1 MSVNEQKHPDIAE
14 TNLGTLT
21 LSDTEQ
27 DHFAQLRASLS
38 PQYDHITDFTL
49 YRFLKV
55 NSFHVDPARKQFID
69 YIHWRANHKLD
80 TVLQTIPNK
89 IDVIRTLVPHAYHGY
104 DRAGRP
110 NYIEKTG
117 KIHCDALADES
128 VLPREDFINS
138 HMWGVENLMR
148 LCHESSLK
156 LGKRVETFTSII
168 DMNGLGFSH
177 RTALPLL
184 NQCMTLD
191 STYYPEF
198 IGKLFVLNT
207 PWVAPMMYNMTAP
220 FVPAE
225 IRSRV
230 YVLKD
235 VSELH
240 EHVDPAQLPVELG
253 GTCQQHGGELCV
265 DEPDATAINA
275 LVQTAHD
282 DGLEKVYV
290 STEYEKRL
298 ECDEKGGTF
307 TWFFECDEGY
317 DVDFSVEIVDG
328 GGSGGS
334 GGKKYAKMPSR
345 CQTNR
350 GSYEAKGKCAVRLFW
365 DNSFSWMNGK
375 NVKFSAHV
383 VNIDENVHGA
393 ANVF

>member
-1 MSVNEQKHPDIAE
+1 MSRCH
-14 TNLGTLT
+14 
-21 LSDTEQ
+21 
-27 DHFAQLRASLS
+27 AQ
-38 PQYDHITDFTL
+38 
-49 YRFLKV
+49 
-55 NSFHVDPARKQFID
+55 
-69 YIHWRANHKLD
+69 
-80 TVLQTIPNK
+80 
-89 IDVIRTLVPHAYHGY
+89 
-104 DRAGRP
+104 
-110 NYIEKTG
+110 
-117 KIHCDALADES
+117 
-128 VLPREDFINS
+128 
-138 HMWGVENLMR
+138 
-148 LCHESSLK
+148 SLK

-198 IGKLFVLNT
+198 IGKLFILNT
-207 PWVAPMMYNMTAP
+207 PWVAPMMYNVTAP

-235 VSELH
+235 LSELH
-240 EHVDPAQLPVELG
+240 EHVDPSEIPAELG
-253 GTCQQHGGELCV
+253 GTSDYV
-265 DEPDATAINA
+265 VPEPDASSINA

-290 STEYEKRL
+290 STDYEKLL

-317 DVDFSVEIVDG
+317 DVDFSVEILEAAG
-328 GGSGGS
+328 QK
-334 GGKKYAKMPSR
+334 GKKYAKMPSR

-350 GSYEAKGKCAVRLFW
+350 GSYESTGKCAVRLFW

-383 VNIDENVHGA
+383 VKIDENVHGA

>member
-1 MSVNEQKHPDIAE
+1 MAINERKHPDVLE
-14 TNLGTLT
+14 TNLGTLNLT
-21 LSDTEQ
+21 DTEQ
-27 DHFAQLRASLS
+27 DHYTQLRASLS
-38 PQYDHITDFTL
+38 PQYDHLTDFTL

-55 NSFHVDPARKQFID
+55 NSFHVEAARKQFID

-80 TVLQTIPNK
+80 TVLDTIPNK
-89 IDVIRTLVPHAYHGY
+89 IDVIRTLVPHAYHGF
-104 DRAGRP
+104 DLAGRP
-110 NYIEKTG
+110 IYIEKTG
-117 KIHCDALADES
+117 KIHCAALADES
-128 VLPREDFINS
+128 VLPRVDFINS

-148 LCHESSLK
+148 LAHESSLRS
-156 LGKRVETFTSII
+156 GKRVETFTSII

-240 EHVDPAQLPVELG
+240 EHADPSQIPVELG
-253 GTCQQHGGELCV
+253 GTCQEHGGKMCV
-265 DEPDATAINA
+265 PEPDATAINA

-290 STEYEKRL
+290 STDYEKL
-298 ECDEKGGTF
+298 LDCDEKGATF

-317 DVDFSVEIVDG
+317 DIDFSVQIIDTTPDAP
-328 GGSGGS
+328 
-334 GGKKYAKMPSR
+334 KKYAKIPSR

-350 GSYEAKGKCAVRLFW
+350 GSYESAGRCSVRLFW
-365 DNSFSWMNGK
+365 DNSYSWMNGK
-375 NVKFSAHV
+375 NIKFSAHCV
-383 VNIDENVHGA
+383 QIDENVHGG

>member
-1 MSVNEQKHPDIAE
+1 MSINEQKHPDVQE
-14 TNLGTLT
+14 TSIGTLNLT
-21 LSDTEQ
+21 DTEH
-27 DHFAQLRASLS
+27 DHFTQLRASLT
-38 PQYDHITDFTL
+38 PQHDNITDFTL

-55 NSFHVDPARKQFID
+55 SSFHVEPARKQFID
-69 YIHWRANHKLD
+69 YMHWRASHKLD

-110 NYIEKTG
+110 IYIEKTG
-117 KIHCDALADES
+117 KIHCAALADES
-128 VLPREDFINS
+128 VLPREDFIHS

-156 LGKRVETFTSII
+156 SGKRVETFTSII
-168 DMNGLGFSH
+168 DMAGLSFSH

-240 EHVDPAQLPVELG
+240 EHVDPLQLPVELG
-253 GTCQQHGGELCV
+253 GTCQQCGDKLCV
-265 DEPDATAINA
+265 PEPDATAINA
-275 LVQTAHD
+275 LVQNAHD

-290 STEYEKRL
+290 STDYEKLL

-317 DVDFSVEIVDG
+317 DIDFSVELLTAGSSSG
-328 GGSGGS
+328 GGE
-334 GGKKYAKMPSR
+334 KKYAKMPSR

-350 GSYEAKGKCAVRLFW
+350 GSYESKGKCAVRLFW
-365 DNSFSWMNGK
+365 DNSYSWMNGK
-375 NVKFSAHV
+375 NVKFSAHIV
-383 VNIDENVHGA
+383 QIDENVHGGE
-393 ANVF
+393 NVF

>member
-1 MSVNEQKHPDIAE
+1 MSINEQKHADITE
-14 TNLGTLT
+14 TNLSTVSLT
-21 LSDTEQ
+21 DTER
-27 DHFAQLRASLS
+27 DHFDQLRASLS

-49 YRFLKV
+49 YRFLKLH
-55 NSFHVDPARKQFID
+55 SFHVDPARKAFID
-69 YIHWRANHKLD
+69 YLHWRANHKLD
-80 TVLQTIPNK
+80 TVLSTTPNK
-89 IDVIRTLVPHAYHGY
+89 IDTIRTLVPHAYHGH
-104 DRAGRP
+104 DKEGRP
-110 NYIEKTG
+110 IYIEKTG
-117 KIHCDALADES
+117 KIHCAALADES
-128 VLPREDFINS
+128 VLPREDFIHS
-138 HMWGVENLMR
+138 HMWGVENLMN
-148 LCHESSLK
+148 LCHLASLK
-156 LGKRVETFTSII
+156 SGKRVETFTSII

-198 IGKLFVLNT
+198 IGKLFILNT

-240 EHVDPAQLPVELG
+240 EHADPAELPVELG
-253 GTCQQHGGELCV
+253 GTCQQHGGKLCV
-265 DEPDATAINA
+265 PEPDATAINA

-282 DGLEKVYV
+282 DGLEAVYV
-290 STEYEKRL
+290 STEYEKAL

-317 DVDFSVEIVDG
+317 DIDFSVEIVDG
-328 GGSGGS
+328 AAAGGA
-334 GGKKYAKMPSR
+334 KKYAKMPSR

-350 GSYEAKGKCAVRLFW
+350 GSYESKGKCAVRLLW

-375 NVKFSAHV
+375 NIKFSAHV